1 MTTQVVFECIVNF
14 IAILS
19 NITVSNGIKC
29 DVVFNEY
36 RIGDMDNEA
45 ALVRITN
52 YILSYHW
59 ASNIV
64 WEVEMDR
71 LCKEKINGLIKI
83 SWYHT
88 QVDRNKEEEMNLR
101 IVQEYPV
108 GQSGWSP
115 LPPVSV

>member
-1 MTTQVVFECIVNF
+1 MRAQVVFECIVNF

-19 NITVSNGIKC
+19 NITVSNGIKS

-45 ALVRITN
+45 ALVRITDN
-52 YILSYHW
+52 ILSDYRT
-59 ASNIV
+59 SNIV
-64 WEVEMDR
+64 WKVEMNW

-108 GQSGWSP
+108 GQSD
-115 LPPVSV
+115 